1 MKFILNWLAP
11 LLKVNIYH
19 PYKVLLGAFFLS
31 FVGGYYALQL
41 KVDTDLANLLPKNH
55 PNNTNSQTKK
65 RKKYF
70 DDRRTTSHWPYP
82 LRVNG
87 KQPQTYGDNRK
98 IIDYDKLR

>member
-55 PNNTNSQTKK
+55 PNVQALNELKDISWGGNC
-65 RKKYF
+65 YAGG
-70 DDRRTTSHWPYP
+70 Y
-82 LRVNG
+82 
-87 KQPQTYGDNRK
+87 
-98 IIDYDKLR
+98 